1 VKKYPEYKKRWA
13 LAAALL
19 RLNPTASYARIA
31 RATNYTGQMVGVIAR
46 EIGLPPKAAG
56 GFNTKDEIDLN
67 YPSAESLNKLYEEY
81 DKYKGKE
88 APEGV
93 QEVSNGS

>member
-1 VKKYPEYKKRWA
+1 MKKHPEYKKRWA

-31 RATNYTGQMVGVIAR
+31 RATGYTGQMVGVIAR

-56 GFNTKDEIDLN
+56 GFNTKDEIELD
-67 YPSAESLNKLYEEY
+67 YPKEEYLSQLYGEY

-93 QEVSNGS
+93 QEVSHGS